1 MPAAGIVGDPM
12 RFDEALLRAID
23 WALSPDEKKRP
34 QSVAELR
41 AVLSGLEAAAATATG
56 HSTGDTR
63 TVPGHAP
70 DAPSTARTG
79 PVAISPETLKRNV
92 LGTVMFLDLVGYAAQ
107 PISQQ
112 VALKTHLNEV
122 LAKALRGINPS
133 TRVILD
139 TSDGIATCFL
149 GDPEEALQSALLLR
163 DLLLQKYR
171 QLLAVRIGLHSVRCG

>member
-1 MPAAGIVGDPM
+1 MRRPRRARRAGG
-12 RFDEALLRAID
+12 RF
-23 WALSPDEKKRP
+23 
-34 QSVAELR
+34 
-41 AVLSGLEAAAATATG
+41 
-56 HSTGDTR
+56 
-63 TVPGHAP
+63 PGNAC
-70 DAPSTARTG
+70 
-79 PVAISPETLKRNV
+79 ERNV

-133 TRVILD
+133 TRVIVED

-149 GDPEEALQSALLLR
+149 GDPRALQSALLLR

-171 QLLAVRIGLHSVRCG
+171 QPAGRAHRAAPRSGAADRGGR